1 MRKNLLMDIIV
12 AVAAAV
18 AIGTVVTTGVV
29 AWYHA
34 SAGLLMFTIPSAWVT
49 YRACQIAYRQL
60 RYEDDGTNW
69 RS

>member
-1 MRKNLLMDIIV
+1 MRKNLPMDIIV
-12 AVAAAV
+12 AVAAV
-18 AIGTVVTTGVV
+18 IAIGTVVATGVV

-34 SAGLLMFTIPSAWVT
+34 AARLLMCAIPSTWVA

-60 RYEDDGTNW
+60 RYEDDGTSW